1 MAFKV
6 LEFESRIAKMG
17 NHYIIAIPSSLNIM
31 AERLWKKKVRVR
43 IEVIE

>member
-17 NHYIIAIPSSLNIM
+17 NKYVIFIPRSINIM
-31 AERLWKKKVRVR
+31 AERLWRKKVKVR
-43 IEVIE
+43 IEVLE